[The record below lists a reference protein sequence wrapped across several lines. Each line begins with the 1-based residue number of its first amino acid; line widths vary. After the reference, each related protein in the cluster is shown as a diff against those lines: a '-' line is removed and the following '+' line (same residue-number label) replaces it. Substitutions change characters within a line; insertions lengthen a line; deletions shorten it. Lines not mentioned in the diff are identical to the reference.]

1 MNNIN
6 KIFINENATLYN
18 AILQLNKTGT
28 RCLFVIGKSKI
39 FKGTLTDGDIRRY
52 IIKDKNFNVKISKIY
67 NKKPFF
73 VHKNKISNNSKLEDF
88 LKKNKSLIV
97 PVVNNKRIPI
107 NYLPVLKNGFSK
119 KVDNLV
125 LIMAGGHGSRL
136 KPYTD
141 ILPKPLIPINNKPM
155 ILNILD
161 KFKKANFNNFLIT
174 VKKNDKILESFL
186 NQFSNKYKLTY
197 FKETSQLGTG
207 GCLKKIKNQKNP
219 FFMINC
225 DSFVSINPKRILN
238 THTETKSILT
248 MVVCLKSYQVPYGE
262 CEVNKK
268 GFLKDISEK
277 PSKKL
282 MTNVGMYLLS
292 PEIKKFLPKDESFG
306 MDLLIKKLLKLKK
319 KICIFPI
326 KEDEWKD
333 TGNWNGYFKALQE
346 R

>member
-1 MNNIN
+1 MKNIS
-6 KIFINENATLYN
+6 KIFISENELLYN

-52 IIKDKNFNVKISKIY
+52 IVKDKNFNVRISKIY

-73 VHKNKISNNSKLEDF
+73 VYENKISNNSKLENF
-88 LKKNKSLIV
+88 FKKNKSLIV
-97 PVVNNKRIPI
+97 PVLNTKKVPI
-107 NYLPVLKNGFSK
+107 NYLPFIKKEVSK
-119 KVDNLV
+119 KLDNLV
-125 LIMAGGHGSRL
+125 LIMAGGQGSRL

-161 KFKKANFNNFLIT
+161 KFKKSDFNNFLIT
-174 VKKNDKILESFL
+174 IKKNDKILESYL
-186 NQFSNKYKLTY
+186 SQFSNKYKLEY
-197 FKETSQLGTG
+197 FKEATQLGTG

-225 DSFVSINPKRILN
+225 DSFVTINPKRILN
-238 THTETKSILT
+238 THIETKSILT

-262 CEVNKK
+262 CEVTKK

-292 PEIKKFLPKDESFG
+292 PEIKKYLPKHKSFG

-319 KICIFPI
+319 RICIFPI

-333 TGNWNGYFKALQE
+333 TGNWNDYFEASQK